1 MVKKLQE
8 EIKMG
13 IRFHDRMGNYYK
25 IVQKAYAV
33 DNHAPLYLC
42 QELEGEYEL
51 LVWKE
56 DDLKS
61 CLIAEN
67 LYEESEEK
75 TQKKTVSLA
84 YKKASAALNGAKRD
98 QSWSESMIESLE
110 EDNEEEFQ
118 TRLQKK
124 VMQFLDEDSYVIKL
138 EILSEL
144 RGKLNRSMMETL
156 AISLDFD
163 LGEGSLEDQYFS
175 LTQYL
180 KTKIRYE
187 QPRRY

>member
-1 MVKKLQE
+1 M
-8 EIKMG
+8 MG

-25 IVQKAYAV
+25 IIQKAYAV
-33 DNHAPLYLC
+33 DNREPLYLC
-42 QELEGEYEL
+42 QELEGAYEL

-61 CLIAEN
+61 CLIAEH

-75 TQKKTVSLA
+75 IEKKSVSLA
-84 YKKASAALNGAKRD
+84 YKKASAAVRGAKRD
-98 QSWSESMIESLE
+98 QTWVDNMIENLE
-110 EDNEEEFQ
+110 DENEEEIQ
-118 TRLQKK
+118 TKIQKK

-138 EILSEL
+138 EILTEL

-163 LGEGSLEDQYFS
+163 LGEGSLEDQFFS